1 MEVGALARMLVAY
14 ASGQPTAKK
23 LIDNTL
29 AAIGHAGKPQVLLGV
44 VGRIA
49 ARALECKMVADSMY
63 QWGLDIVEN
72 IKKGKAEV
80 YTPYE
85 IPDKAKGIGLWEA
98 PEERSGIG

>member
-1 MEVGALARMLVAY
+1 MTPIKKYTWAKAPRLKNKPMEVGALARMLVAY

-49 ARALECKMVADSMY
+49 GPRA
-63 QWGLDIVEN
+63 
-72 IKKGKAEV
+72 
-80 YTPYE
+80 
-85 IPDKAKGIGLWEA
+85 
-98 PEERSGIG
+98 